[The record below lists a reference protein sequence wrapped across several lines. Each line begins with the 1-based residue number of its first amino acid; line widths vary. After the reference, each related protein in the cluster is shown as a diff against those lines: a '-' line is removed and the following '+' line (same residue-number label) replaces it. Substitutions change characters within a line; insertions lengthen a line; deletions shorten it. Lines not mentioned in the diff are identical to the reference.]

1 MSKGIVYILINPCLD
16 GWVKIGMTERND
28 IDRRLKELNTPT
40 NLPLSYRCYAT
51 YEVEQPLEVEK
62 RIHSIIDRIDDTLH
76 AREKLEN
83 GRIRE
88 REFFKISPET
98 AYGIFKDIAA
108 LRNDTDNLKLYRP
121 TQEQSQEEEIAE
133 ARTKRSNNS
142 FKLLNI
148 DVGEEISFLQDENA
162 VAKVIN
168 DKNKIEYE
176 GEIYSVTALA
186 RKLLIE
192 RHGWSED
199 LHVNGWRYF
208 TKNGLTLSD
217 LRDRIENEENN
228 ED

>member
-1 MSKGIVYILINPCLD
+1 MAKGIVYILINPCLD
-16 GWVKIGMTERND
+16 GWVEIGMTERND

-51 YEVEQPLEVEK
+51 YEVEQPFEVEK

-76 AREKLEN
+76 AREQLEN

-133 ARTKRSNNS
+133 TRAKRSNNS

-148 DVGEEISFLQDENA
+148 AVGEEISFLHDESV
-162 VAKVIN
+162 VASVVD

-176 GEIYSVTALA
+176 DEVYSVTALA

-217 LRDRIENEENN
+217 LRDRIESEESD

>member
-1 MSKGIVYILINPCLD
+1 
-16 GWVKIGMTERND
+16 MTERND

-76 AREKLEN
+76 AREQLEN

-133 ARTKRSNNS
+133 TRTKPSNNS

-148 DVGEEISFLQDENA
+148 AVGEEIYFLHDESI
-162 VAKVIN
+162 VARVVN
-168 DKNKIEYE
+168 DRNKIEYE
-176 GEIYSVTALA
+176 NEVYSVTALA
-186 RKLLIE
+186 QKLLIE

-217 LRDRIENEENN
+217 LRDRIENEESD

>member
-28 IDRRLKELNTPT
+28 IDKRLKELNTPT

-76 AREKLEN
+76 ARERLEN
-83 GRIRE
+83 GKIRE

-98 AYGIFKDIAA
+98 AYGIFKDIAV
-108 LRNDTDNLKLYRP
+108 LRGDLDNLKLYKP
-121 TQEQSQEEEIAE
+121 TQQESQEEEIAE
-133 ARTKRSNNS
+133 TRTKRSNNS

-148 DVGEEISFLQDENA
+148 GVGEEVIFLYDENI
-162 VAKVIN
+162 VARVVNDRNKVEFEN
-168 DKNKIEYE
+168 NV
-176 GEIYSVTALA
+176 YSVTGLA
-186 RKLLIE
+186 QKLLVE
-192 RHGWSED
+192 RFGWSED

-217 LRDRIENEENN
+217 LRDKIENAESD